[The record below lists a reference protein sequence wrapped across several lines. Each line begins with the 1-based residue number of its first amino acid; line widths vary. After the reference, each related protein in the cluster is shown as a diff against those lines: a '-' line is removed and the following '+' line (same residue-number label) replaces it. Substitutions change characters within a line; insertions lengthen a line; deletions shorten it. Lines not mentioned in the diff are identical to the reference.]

1 MAYVDENGLILID
14 DVEVAED
21 IAKLK
26 TTMDLFDEA
35 LSSINQ
41 IISINSGFK
50 GDTAQALDEAT
61 AEMVKRVTAQKEEI
75 EEAIR
80 YINQVVE
87 RYKTIDA
94 NMRDQINSTLTEERY
109 NHG

>member
-21 IAKLK
+21 ITKLK
-26 TTMDLFDEA
+26 STIDLLDET
-35 LSSINQ
+35 LERINQ
-41 IISINSGFK
+41 IVSINSEFK
-50 GDTAQALDEAT
+50 GETAQALEEAT
-61 AEMVKRVTAQKEEI
+61 VEMINRVTSQKEEI
-75 EEAIR
+75 EAEIR

-109 NHG
+109 NNG

>member
-21 IAKLK
+21 LAKLK

-35 LSSINQ
+35 LTLINQ
-41 IISINSGFK
+41 IVSINSGFK
-50 GDTAQALDEAT
+50 GDTAEALEAAT
-61 AEMVKRVTAQKEEI
+61 FEMTKRVTAQKEEI
-75 EEAIR
+75 EVAIR

-87 RYKTIDA
+87 MYKTIDA
-94 NMRDQINSTLTEERY
+94 NMRDHINTTLTEGRY
-109 NHG
+109 NNG